1 MTKEER
7 KKLTDELCRLH
18 KKAYDTYLNEYEILR
33 ALEIQEKLCEDFGSQ
48 FEITG
53 SVEW

>member
-18 KKAYDTYLNEYEILR
+18 EKAYDTYLNEHEILR
-33 ALEIQEKLCEDFGSQ
+33 ALEIQEKLCEDSGSQ
-48 FEITG
+48 SEITE
-53 SVEW
+53 SIEW